1 MNLVSCDVTSV
12 LKFIQTTTGIKGYT
26 TRRRRETKPPF
37 FYLQTPVGKPYQDSV
52 GFHRYR
58 PLIHGTLFLD
68 TESPETQALQFQ
80 AKLQDALMRSRYDIP
95 LVDEDYNPTKA
106 RLEDVE
112 FEIKQADVD
121 VWTFTV
127 KGERF
132 IELVEHHEIL
142 RKVHNNIRLV
152 DKKRGGRNGK

>member
-1 MNLVSCDVTSV
+1 MNLVSCDLTSV

-26 TRRRRETKPPF
+26 TRRRQETEPPF

-68 TESPETQALQFQ
+68 NETAPETQALQFQ
-80 AKLQDALMRSRYDIP
+80 AKLQAALMGCKYDIP
-95 LVDEDYNPTKA
+95 LVDENFNPTKA

-112 FEIKQADVD
+112 FEAKQADVD

-142 RKVHNNIRLV
+142 RKVHNNVRLIE
-152 DKKRGGRNGK
+152 KK

>member
-1 MNLVSCDVTSV
+1 MNLVSCDLTSV

-26 TRRRRETKPPF
+26 TRRRQETEPPF

-68 TESPETQALQFQ
+68 KETPETQALQFQ
-80 AKLQDALMRSRYDIP
+80 SKLQDALMRCRYDIP
-95 LVDEDYNPTKA
+95 LVDENYNLTKA
-106 RLEDVE
+106 RLEEVE
-112 FEIKQADVD
+112 FEIKQSDVD

-142 RKVHNNIRLV
+142 RKVHNNIRV
-152 DKKRGGRNGK
+152 NEK

>member
-1 MNLVSCDVTSV
+1 MNLVSCDLTSV
-12 LKFIQTTTGIKGYT
+12 LKFIQSTTGIKGYT
-26 TRRRRETKPPF
+26 TRRRQETEPPF

-68 TESPETQALQFQ
+68 KETPETQALQFQ
-80 AKLQDALMRSRYDIP
+80 AKLQDALMRCRYDIP
-95 LVDEDYNPTKA
+95 LVDENYNPTKA

-112 FEIKQADVD
+112 IEIKQADVD
-121 VWTFTV
+121 VWNITA

-132 IELVEHHEIL
+132 IELVERHEIL
-142 RKVHNNIRLV
+142 RKVHNNVRLIE
-152 DKKRGGRNGK
+152 KK

>member
-1 MNLVSCDVTSV
+1 MNLVSCDLTSV
-12 LKFIQTTTGIKGYT
+12 LKFIQDTTGIKGYT
-26 TRRRRETKPPF
+26 TRRRQEATPPF

-68 TESPETQALQFQ
+68 KDTPETQALQFQ
-80 AKLQDALMRSRYDIP
+80 AKLQDALMRCRYDIQ
-95 LVDEDYNPTKA
+95 LVDEKYKPTKA

-112 FEIKQADVD
+112 FEMKETDVD
-121 VWTFTV
+121 VWTFSV

-142 RKVHNNIRLV
+142 RKVHNNVRLIE
-152 DKKRGGRNGK
+152 KK

>member
-1 MNLVSCDVTSV
+1 MNLVSCDLTSV
-12 LKFIQTTTGIKGYT
+12 LKFIQTITGIKGYT
-26 TRRRRETKPPF
+26 TRRRQETTPPF

-68 TESPETQALQFQ
+68 KDDMPETQALQFQ
-80 AKLQDALMRSRYDIP
+80 AKLQDALMRCRYDIP
-95 LVDEDYNPTKA
+95 LVDENYNPTKA

-112 FEIKQADVD
+112 VEVKQADVD
-121 VWTFTV
+121 VWNITV

-132 IELVEHHEIL
+132 IELVERHEIL
-142 RKVHNNIRLV
+142 RKVHNNIRLSE
-152 DKKRGGRNGK
+152 K

>member
-1 MNLVSCDVTSV
+1 MNLVSCDLTSV
-12 LKFIQTTTGIKGYT
+12 LKFIQDTTGVKGYT
-26 TRRRRETKPPF
+26 TRRRQEATPPF

-68 TESPETQALQFQ
+68 KDTPETQALQFQ
-80 AKLQDALMRSRYDIP
+80 AKLQDALMRCQYDIP
-95 LVDEDYNPTKA
+95 LVDEKYKPTNA
-106 RLEDVE
+106 RLGDVE
-112 FEIKQADVD
+112 FEIKETDVD
-121 VWTFTV
+121 VWTFSV

-142 RKVHNNIRLV
+142 RKVHNNVRLIE
-152 DKKRGGRNGK
+152 KK

>member
-12 LKFIQTTTGIKGYT
+12 LKFIQSTTGIKGYT
-26 TRRRRETKPPF
+26 TRRRQETEPPF

-68 TESPETQALQFQ
+68 KETPETLALQFQ
-80 AKLQDALMRSRYDIP
+80 AKLQDALMRCRYDIP
-95 LVDEDYNPTKA
+95 LVDENYNPTKA

-112 FEIKQADVD
+112 FEIKEADID
-121 VWTFTV
+121 VWTFTI

-132 IELVEHHEIL
+132 IELVEQHEIL
-142 RKVHNNIRLV
+142 RKVHNIIRLSE
-152 DKKRGGRNGK
+152 K

>member
-12 LKFIQTTTGIKGYT
+12 LKFIQTITGIKGYT
-26 TRRRRETKPPF
+26 TRRRQETTPPF

-68 TESPETQALQFQ
+68 KDNSPETQALQFQ
-80 AKLQDALMRSRYDIP
+80 SKLQDALMRCRYDIP
-95 LVDEDYNPTKA
+95 LVDENFNSTKA

-112 FEIKQADVD
+112 IEVKQADVD
-121 VWTFTV
+121 VWNITA

-142 RKVHNNIRLV
+142 RKVHNNIRLSE
-152 DKKRGGRNGK
+152 K

>member
-1 MNLVSCDVTSV
+1 MNLVSCDLTSV
-12 LKFIQTTTGIKGYT
+12 LKFIQDTTGIKGYT
-26 TRRRRETKPPF
+26 TRRRQEAKPPF

-68 TESPETQALQFQ
+68 KETPETLALQFQ
-80 AKLQDALMRSRYDIP
+80 AKLQDALMRCRYDIP
-95 LVDEDYNPTKA
+95 LVDENYNTTKA

-112 FEIKQADVD
+112 FEIKEADVD

-132 IELVEHHEIL
+132 VELVEHHEIL
-142 RKVHNNIRLV
+142 RKVHNNIKLV
-152 DKKRGGRNGK
+152 DKKRGGRDGK

>member
-1 MNLVSCDVTSV
+1 MNLVSCDLTSV
-12 LKFIQTTTGIKGYT
+12 LKFIQTTTGINGYT
-26 TRRRRETKPPF
+26 TRRRQETTPPF

-68 TESPETQALQFQ
+68 KETPETQALQFQ
-80 AKLQDALMRSRYDIP
+80 AKLQVALMGCKYDIP
-95 LVDEDYNPTKA
+95 LVDENFKPTKG

-112 FEIKQADVD
+112 FEAKQADVD

-132 IELVEHHEIL
+132 VELVEQHEIL
-142 RKVHNNIRLV
+142 RKVHNNIRLSE
-152 DKKRGGRNGK
+152 K

>member
-1 MNLVSCDVTSV
+1 MNLVSCDLTSV

-26 TRRRRETKPPF
+26 TRRRQETELPF

-68 TESPETQALQFQ
+68 KETPETQALQFQ
-80 AKLQDALMRSRYDIP
+80 AKLQVALMGCKYDIP
-95 LVDEDYNPTKA
+95 LVDENFKQTKG

-112 FEIKQADVD
+112 FEAKQADVD

-142 RKVHNNIRLV
+142 RKVHNNIRLSE
-152 DKKRGGRNGK
+152 N

>member
-1 MNLVSCDVTSV
+1 MNLVSCDLTSV

-26 TRRRRETKPPF
+26 TRRRQETTPPF
-37 FYLQTPVGKPYQDSV
+37 FYLQTPVGKPYKDSV

-68 TESPETQALQFQ
+68 KDDTPETQALQFQ
-80 AKLQDALMRSRYDIP
+80 TKLQDALMRCLYDIP
-95 LVDEDYNPTKA
+95 LVDENYNPTKA
-106 RLEDVE
+106 RLEEVE
-112 FEIKQADVD
+112 FEIKQSDVD

-132 IELVEHHEIL
+132 IELVEQHEIL
-142 RKVHNNIRLV
+142 RKVHNNIRLSE
-152 DKKRGGRNGK
+152 K